1 MPVYQMKEDESRGG
15 RALPVTVEYA
25 LTEKGEDFQ
34 DALKEMEKWA
44 VNWGDGTN
52 NDPRAQVE

>member
-1 MPVYQMKEDESRGG
+1 M
-15 RALPVTVEYA
+15 PVTVEYA

-44 VNWGDGTN
+44 VELGDGTN